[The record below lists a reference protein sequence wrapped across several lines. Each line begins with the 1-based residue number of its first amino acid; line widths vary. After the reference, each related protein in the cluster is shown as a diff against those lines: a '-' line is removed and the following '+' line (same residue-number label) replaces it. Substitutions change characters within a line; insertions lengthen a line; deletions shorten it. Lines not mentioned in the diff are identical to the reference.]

1 MHDCAEDE
9 ATLQMSN
16 GALGVA
22 QGPVAALGVARYISV
37 PRCAQWCAEVR
48 QFVIRPEMYE
58 NFNALQPHAAQMLRR
73 MQRLDSSGASKNP

>member
-1 MHDCAEDE
+1 MEHLELLRVQSQPWA
-9 ATLQMSN
+9 LR
-16 GALGVA
+16 GAF
-22 QGPVAALGVARYISV
+22 QCPDV